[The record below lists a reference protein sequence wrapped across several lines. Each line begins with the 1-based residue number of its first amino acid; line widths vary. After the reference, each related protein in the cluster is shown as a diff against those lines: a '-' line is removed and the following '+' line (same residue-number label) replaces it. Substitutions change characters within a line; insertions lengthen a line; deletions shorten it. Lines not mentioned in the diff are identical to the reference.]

1 MKKLLKLTAFPL
13 FSAFLL
19 FSIVFS
25 PTAASAQTDEPTM
38 ADRLTSIAEMG
49 GYATGEAAP
58 TLPQIIGMIIRVAL
72 SFLGAIF
79 IALIIM
85 AGYKWMTAGGNEET
99 IKKAQG
105 TIKQAI
111 IGLCITLF
119 SYAIWVFIFQRL
131 ILNF

>member
-1 MKKLLKLTAFPL
+1 MKKLLRLTTFSLLSVILL
-13 FSAFLL
+13 FSAILPL
-19 FSIVFS
+19 KAV
-25 PTAASAQTDEPTM
+25 AQTEESTITNRM
-38 ADRLTSIAEMG
+38 TSIAKLG
-49 GYATGEAAP
+49 GYVTGDAAL
-58 TLPQIIGMIIRVAL
+58 TVPQIIGTVIRVAL

-85 AGYKWMTAGGNEET
+85 AGYRWMTASGNEED
-99 IKKAQG
+99 IKKAKG